1 MIEHL
6 MKTIAKTLTKLF
18 QTLNKQTVFKI
29 RFWSLLLFSCI
40 ALVGCRPQQTTTG
53 SKKSISNT
61 GETRTFWKVRGKEE
75 IKENPTYTGLFQR
88 AIKKRRPIFISF
100 YSDWCET
107 CPHMNEE
114 MIKKQPIIGYL
125 EEEFVS
131 FLVDAETAEG
141 YKLATEYNIAVYPT
155 ILFLNSEGEEISRYI
170 GLIDDYKVM
179 QMAKSAVIAE
189 DKFQKMKEK
198 QKKK

>member
-1 MIEHL
+1 M
-6 MKTIAKTLTKLF
+6 
-18 QTLNKQTVFKI
+18 V
-29 RFWSLLLFSCI
+29 
-40 ALVGCRPQQTTTG
+40 LVSCRPQKSTTVG
-53 SKKSISNT
+53 SNSKSNDK
-61 GETRTFWKVRGKEE
+61 ETRTFWKVRGTVE
-75 IKENPTYTGLFQR
+75 IEENPTYTGLFQK

-114 MIKKQPIIGYL
+114 MIRKQPIIGYL
-125 EEEFVS
+125 EDEFVS

-141 YKLATEYNIAVYPT
+141 YKLATEYKIAAYPT

-179 QMAKSAVIAE
+179 QMAKSAVLAE
-189 DKFQKMKEK
+189 DKFQKKKER
-198 QKKK
+198 QNKK